1 MDSVRVTF
9 LPEGTTTD
17 AISGDTIL
25 SVASHAGID
34 INNLCGGE
42 GVCGRCRVRVMKGDV
57 KFSSKH
63 LMFLDKKELD
73 EGFVLA
79 CQAKFTGGDVV
90 IWIPPESRSPTDEP
104 VITTEH
110 IVRYDSPAPLD
121 TLPASQNIPYF
132 LPLSHKYYLEL
143 PKPNI
148 EDALSDLDRIY
159 RELRKVL
166 PDARVEAHFSCL
178 WGLAT
183 LMRKANFK
191 VTVTIHHR
199 DHDNLVMRAVEAGN
213 TTTRNFG
220 LAIDVGTTTIV
231 AELVDLRTGAITGVE
246 ASHNR
251 QASYGED
258 VISRM
263 IFACGRGGLL
273 PLTEAV
279 NSTINMLT
287 DALVASA
294 GITYDD
300 ITCVVSAGNTVMTH
314 LLLGLEPCHIRLD
327 PYIPTA
333 TRFPQFQTAET
344 GIKAH
349 PKALLH
355 CMPCVS
361 SYVGGDIT
369 AGVLACGMNDRAEV
383 SCLLDVGTNGEIVVG
398 NSEWLVCC
406 SSSAG
411 PAFEGGGIEC
421 GMRASRGAIEKV
433 RIEGERVFCST
444 IGHQRPRGLCGSGL
458 IDVVAELVAE
468 RIIDQSGRFSDFDH
482 PRVQV
487 VDDVPRF
494 IIADAAQSETGKP
507 IFISEDDI
515 GNLIKS
521 KGAML
526 AAMKVLLENM
536 GMGFHDLDRLFV
548 AGGFGAHLDTEKAIF
563 LGLLPDLPVQ
573 RIQFI
578 GNSSLTGA
586 RLALLSTHAFHKA
599 EAIAKKMTYFELS
612 VHPEFMNEFVAALF
626 LPHTQMDL
634 FPTVKEK
641 MARGRKTV

>member
-9 LPEGTTTD
+9 LPEGTTTE

-25 SVASHAGID
+25 SVASHLGID

-42 GVCGRCRVRVMKGDV
+42 GVCGRCRVRVMKGQV

-63 LMFLDKKELD
+63 LNFLDKKEID
-73 EGFVLA
+73 EGYVLA
-79 CQAKFTGGDVV
+79 CQARLTSGETV
-90 IWIPPESRSPTDEP
+90 IWIPPESRSPEDEA

-110 IVRYDSPAPLD
+110 IVNYDDPAPIE
-121 TLPASQNIPYF
+121 AAQESGNIPYF

-143 PKPNI
+143 PHPTL
-148 EDALSDLDRIY
+148 EDNLSDLDRIY
-159 RELRKVL
+159 RELRKIL
-166 PDARVEAHFSCL
+166 PDSRVEAHFSCL
-178 WGLAT
+178 WGLAA
-183 LMRKANFK
+183 LLRRANFK
-191 VTVTIHHR
+191 ITVTIHHR
-199 DHDNLVMRAVEAGN
+199 DHERLIMRAVEPGN
-213 TTTRNFG
+213 TTARNYG

-231 AELVDLRTGAITGVE
+231 AELVDLRTGTITGVE

-287 DALVASA
+287 DALVEEA
-294 GITYDD
+294 GITHND
-300 ITCVVSAGNTVMTH
+300 ITCVVASGNTVMTH
-314 LLLGLEPCHIRLD
+314 LLLGLEPCHIRID

-349 PKALLH
+349 SKALLH

-383 SCLLDVGTNGEIVVG
+383 SALIDVGTNGEIVIG

-411 PAFEGGGIEC
+411 PAFEGAGIEC
-421 GMRASRGAIEKV
+421 GLRATRGAIEKV
-433 RIEGERVFCST
+433 RIEGERVFSST
-444 IGHQRPRGLCGSGL
+444 IGNQRPRGICGSGL

-468 RIIDQSGRFSDFDH
+468 RIIDQSGRFSNFDH
-482 PRVQV
+482 PRVEV
-487 VDDVPRF
+487 VEEVPRF
-494 IIADAAQSETGKP
+494 VIADATQSETGKP
-507 IFISEDDI
+507 VYVTEDDI

-536 GMGFHDLDRLFV
+536 GMGFHDLDRLHV

-563 LGLLPDLPVQ
+563 IGLLPDIPVS
-573 RIQFI
+573 RIQFV

-599 EAIAKKMTYFELS
+599 ETIAKKMTYFELS

-634 FPTVKEK
+634 FPTVTKKLE
-641 MARGRKTV
+641 RRKKTA